1 MYKNKKILILGMA
14 RSGYEAAKLLSQ
26 YDNFIIVTDMSEQ
39 DKEHVD
45 YLESK
50 GVKVVITKDPLY
62 LLDNSFDYIVKNPGI
77 SFNHPL
83 LKKAKKMGIKI
94 INELEVAYYFLKDKV
109 KIIGITGSNGKT
121 TTTTLIYE
129 VIKKS
134 GLSVLVGG
142 NIGFPLCSLVD
153 KVKTG
158 DILVLE
164 IAGHQLY
171 DMYDFKTDI
180 SILTNL
186 YPVHL
191 DFFLKYNV
199 YKNTKIKIFNNHTS
213 SDIAIYNKGNKDVVN
228 SIKNINS
235 KKISFSSSVK
245 SDCYLK
251 DDVIL
256 YNKEPIIDV
265 KDLRI
270 KGTHNYE
277 NIMCAIIVAKQLEID
292 NEVIKD
298 TLLNF
303 LGVEHRIE
311 FVKKINDREVYND
324 SKSTNTESTI
334 VALKSFSKNVM
345 LLLGGLDRNH
355 SFEPL
360 TPYMDR
366 VKYIV
371 CYGQTSQR
379 IEEYAKSIN
388 KKCLKVETLK
398 EAVRMAYQFSEP
410 KDVILLS
417 PACAS
422 WDQYKD
428 FEVRGT
434 EFKKLIEEIKEEENE

>member
-14 RSGYEAAKLLSQ
+14 RSGFEAAKLLSQ
-26 YDNFIIVTDMSEQ
+26 HDNFIIVTDMSEQ
-39 DKEHVD
+39 DKENVD

-134 GLSVLVGG
+134 GLNVLVGG

-153 KVKTG
+153 KVKEN

-213 SDIAIYNKGNKDVVN
+213 SNIAIYNKGNKDVVN
-228 SIKNINS
+228 SVKNINS

-251 DDVIL
+251 EDIIM
-256 YNKEPIIDV
+256 YKKEPIIDV

-298 TLLNF
+298 TLIDF
-303 LGVEHRIE
+303 MGVEHRIE

-345 LLLGGLDRNH
+345 LLLGGLDRGH

-379 IEEYAKSIN
+379 IEDYAKSIN

-398 EAVRMAYQFSEP
+398 EAVRMAYEFSEP

-434 EFKKLIEEIKEEENE
+434 EFKKLIEEIKEEEHE